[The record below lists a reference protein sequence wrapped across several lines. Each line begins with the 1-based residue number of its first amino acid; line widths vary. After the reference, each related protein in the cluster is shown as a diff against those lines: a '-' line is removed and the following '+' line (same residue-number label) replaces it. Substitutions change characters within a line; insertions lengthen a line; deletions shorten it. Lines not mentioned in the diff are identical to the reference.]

1 MVEEQTARLGE
12 TEEAIRSKVDELLAE
27 MTAAEK
33 AGQLTQ
39 YFYFRLPAGAE
50 MEPALQLDRANQ
62 PLMVEAALG
71 SGEAGSLL
79 FVTDPA
85 EINRLQRLAVEGNR
99 LGIPVLF
106 GFDVI
111 HGLRTIFPV
120 PIAMA
125 ASWDPETIERG
136 QAVAAR
142 EARAV
147 GIHWAFA
154 PMVDIARDPRWGRI
168 IEGAGEDP
176 FLGAAVAVAQVRGF
190 QGERIGEPERIIAGP
205 KHFAGYGA
213 ALGGRDYDEV
223 SLSDYELWN
232 LYFPPFRAAIEAG
245 AGNVMTAYMDLNGI
259 PATGNRWLFKD
270 ILRDTFGFQGFVV
283 SDANAV
289 RNLVTHGFADDLT
302 DAGARAI
309 SVGMDMEMAMMD
321 AAYAH
326 LPEAVESGAASQKAV
341 DASVRRV
348 LEAKIKMGLLD
359 DPYVDEDRAREV
371 LSDPAHRDV
380 AQTAA
385 ERSAVLLRNDGSV
398 LPLDAGSLGSI
409 AVIGPLADSKR
420 DTLGPWCFDFELD
433 ETVTVLDGIRR
444 KVGEA
449 VKVEY
454 VPGIRPAQRT
464 FPSMF
469 DMFGGN
475 APEDPE
481 GFDDEAELQRAADMA
496 RQSDIAIVV
505 AGEWQN
511 MIGEA
516 ASRSSLE
523 LPGRQQELLQAV
535 VETGTPVVLLV
546 MNGRP
551 LDLRWAAQHVP
562 AILDIWYPGTRG
574 GSAVA
579 NLLFGDVSPGGKL
592 PFTWPRTVGQVPMIY
607 SHTRSHEPDNQRRR
621 YWDEESTPLFPFGH
635 GLSYAEFSYS
645 NLAVDRDA
653 IGPDEA
659 LTVSV
664 DVANTAD
671 READEV
677 VQLYIHQ
684 RSGSASRP
692 VRELK
697 GFQRISL
704 GAGESRTLQFTLG
717 RAELSYWNAVAR
729 DWVLDASTFDVW
741 VGGDS
746 TAELSTTFQVV
757 HLDPSDSEA
766 EGPRCLPL
774 AQVERDEGEGKPE
787 PTGRPEVQRVQRA
800 HPGLLRDS
808 RCQLAG
814 GVVELDDR
822 E

>member
-1 MVEEQTARLGE
+1 LGL
-12 TEEAIRSKVDELLAE
+12 D
-27 MTAAEK
+27 AA
-33 AGQLTQ
+33 T
-39 YFYFRLPAGAE
+39 
-50 MEPALQLDRANQ
+50 Q

-71 SGEAGSLL
+71 RGEAGSLL

-85 EINRLQRLAVEGNR
+85 EINRLQRLAIEGNR
-99 LGIPVLF
+99 HGIPVLF

-125 ASWDPETIERG
+125 ASWEPETIERG

-176 FLGAAVAVAQVRGF
+176 FLGAAVAAAQVRGF
-190 QGERIGEPERIIAGP
+190 QGERIGAPERIIAGP

-223 SLSDYELWN
+223 NLSDDELWN
-232 LYFPPFRAAIEAG
+232 VYFPPFRAAIEAG

-259 PATGNRWLFKD
+259 PATGNRWLFGD
-270 ILRDTFGFQGFVV
+270 VLRETFGFQGFVV

-289 RNLVTHGFADDLT
+289 RNLVTHGFAADLA
-302 DAGARAI
+302 DAGARAV
-309 SVGMDMEMAMMD
+309 SVSMDMEMAIAD
-321 AAYAH
+321 PAYAH
-326 LPEAVESGAASQKAV
+326 LPEAVETGAASQEAV

-348 LEAKIKMGLLD
+348 LEAKLKMGLFD
-359 DPYVDEDRAREV
+359 EPYVDEDRAREV
-371 LSDPAHRDV
+371 LSDPAHRD
-380 AQTAA
+380 AARTAA
-385 ERSAVLLRNDGSV
+385 ERSAVLLRNEGGL
-398 LPLDAGSLGSI
+398 LPLDASSLGSI

-420 DTLGPWCFDFELD
+420 DTLGPWCFDFDLD
-433 ETVTVLDGIRR
+433 ETVTVLAGIRG
-444 KVGEA
+444 KVGQA
-449 VKVEY
+449 VKVDY
-454 VPGIRPAQRT
+454 APGVRPAQRT

-475 APEDPE
+475 TAVGPE
-481 GFDDEAELQRAADMA
+481 GFDDEAELRRAADLA
-496 RQSDIAIVV
+496 RQSDVAIVV

-523 LPGRQQELLQAV
+523 LPGRQLELLQAV
-535 VETGTPVVLLV
+535 VETGVPVVLLV

-562 AILDIWYPGTRG
+562 AILEIWYPGTSG
-574 GSAVA
+574 GNAVA

-592 PFTWPRTVGQVPMIY
+592 PFTWPRTVGQVPMVY
-607 SHTRSHEPDNQRRR
+607 SHTRSHEPENQRRR

-635 GLSYAEFSYS
+635 GLSYASFNYS
-645 NLAVDRDA
+645 NLTMDRDE

-659 LTVSV
+659 LTASV
-664 DVANTAD
+664 EVTNTGN

-684 RSGSASRP
+684 RYGSASRP

-704 GAGESRTLQFTLG
+704 AAGESRTLQFTLG
-717 RAELSYWNAVAR
+717 RAELSYWNAAAR

-741 VGGDS
+741 AGGDS
-746 TAELSTTFQVV
+746 TAELTTTFQVN
-757 HLDPSDSEA
+757 
-766 EGPRCLPL
+766 EG
-774 AQVERDEGEGKPE
+774 
-787 PTGRPEVQRVQRA
+787 
-800 HPGLLRDS
+800 
-808 RCQLAG
+808 
-814 GVVELDDR
+814 
-822 E
+822 